1 MDDLFD
7 DMGLSPFG
15 EDTGTVLPDV
25 SNGAPDEQ
33 PSTPTG
39 TGSGYY
45 IPPTWETG
53 LVGGLSSVLN
63 TVLNRENAKT
73 QQQVATTNAA
83 TGIAVAQ
90 QQAKITNQRLL
101 MFGGIA
107 IAAILVMGR

>member
-1 MDDLFD
+1 MVDLYD
-7 DMGLSPFG
+7 EMGLSPFG
-15 EDTGTVLPDV
+15 EDTGMVLPDV

-73 QQQVATTNAA
+73 QQQVMTTSAA

-90 QQAKITNQRLL
+90 QQAKITNQRLM

-107 IAAILVMGR
+107 IVAFLLMGR